1 MVGHDASWDF
11 LFAPCVAVDDRM
23 PLVRRV
29 ASNREVVL
37 MIAELGTIG
46 IVLLEAVTGD
56 GGNDADPRGV
66 RWNGEGSF
74 PFVEGWVVVTPVELT
89 SSEGEGR

>member
-1 MVGHDASWDF
+1 MVGHNAPRDF
-11 LFAPCVAVDDRM
+11 LFASCVAVDDRM
-23 PLVRRV
+23 PFVSRV
-29 ASNREVVL
+29 APNREMVL

-46 IVLLEAVTGD
+46 IVLLEAMTGD

-66 RWNGEGSF
+66 RWDGEGPF
-74 PFVEGWVVVTPVELT
+74 PLVEGWVVVTPVELP